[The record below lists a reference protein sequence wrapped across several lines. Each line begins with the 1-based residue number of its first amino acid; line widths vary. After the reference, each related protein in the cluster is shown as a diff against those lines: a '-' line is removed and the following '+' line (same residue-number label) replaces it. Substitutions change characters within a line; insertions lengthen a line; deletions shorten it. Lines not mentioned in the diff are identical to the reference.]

1 MSDIIENPEV
11 YFRQFIP
18 SRSAFLKEL
27 EEEAY
32 RENIPIVGPVV
43 GEFLYILARII
54 RAERILELGTAIGYS
69 AIFLSE
75 AFETPK
81 GELITIENN
90 SSMAQRAKKNIQ
102 RSGFEKQIEIRIG
115 DAFQVMET
123 LSAPFDL
130 IFMDIEKVDYD
141 RALPHCFRLL
151 RKNGLLIADNVGFK
165 DADPFNASIYNSKA
179 FRPVSLFSFLPR
191 HSPERDGIC
200 LALRL

>member
-1 MSDIIENPEV
+1 M
-11 YFRQFIP
+11 
-18 SRSAFLKEL
+18 LKEL

-43 GEFLYILARII
+43 GEFLFILARII
-54 RAERILELGTAIGYS
+54 RAEKILELGTATGYS

-75 AFETPK
+75 AFQSSN
-81 GELITIENN
+81 GQLITIENN
-90 SSMAQRAKKNIQ
+90 SSMARRAQKNFQRA
-102 RSGFEKQIEIRIG
+102 GFEKQIEIRVG

-130 IFMDIEKVDYD
+130 IFMDIDKVDYD
-141 RALPHCFRLL
+141 RALPHCRRLL
-151 RKNGLLIADNVGFK
+151 RKNALLVADNVGFK
-165 DADPFNASIYNSKA
+165 DADPFNASIHASKA
-179 FRPVSLFSFLPR
+179 FRPVSLFSFLPL